1 MKKRLILLMLAVFVL
16 AAVPVFAQDE
26 AVQTVSDAVA
36 AIQELDSYT
45 THVEQTISQVV
56 SLGSGDTA
64 MSTTNDVVQ
73 TVDLQIVRTDDGYN
87 TAGVI
92 DQTITA
98 NTAGQV
104 QEVPLTIEIV
114 LLDGVAFLRGS
125 SESPLLANAIPTEWT
140 EVDDNVAAS
149 NPVLASFAPSALKQF
164 YGVNAAFDEDT
175 IESITELDS
184 AEIDGQTM
192 RVFEIEYSM
201 DALLETGLLDGLTG
215 NAQAGMSAED
225 LQALVEDIL
234 SSADAV
240 FTAYVGE
247 DDGLLHQL
255 DSVLSVDTVM
265 TFQGVSMP
273 LQMTVT
279 STTTFSGFNEP
290 VEIEVPEVG
299 T

>member
-36 AIQELDSYT
+36 EIQELDSYT

-114 LLDGVAFLRGS
+114 LLDGVAFL
-125 SESPLLANAIPTEWT
+125 
-140 EVDDNVAAS
+140 
-149 NPVLASFAPSALKQF
+149 
-164 YGVNAAFDEDT
+164 
-175 IESITELDS
+175 
-184 AEIDGQTM
+184 
-192 RVFEIEYSM
+192 
-201 DALLETGLLDGLTG
+201 
-215 NAQAGMSAED
+215 
-225 LQALVEDIL
+225 
-234 SSADAV
+234 
-240 FTAYVGE
+240 
-247 DDGLLHQL
+247 
-255 DSVLSVDTVM
+255 
-265 TFQGVSMP
+265 
-273 LQMTVT
+273 
-279 STTTFSGFNEP
+279 
-290 VEIEVPEVG
+290 
-299 T
+299 